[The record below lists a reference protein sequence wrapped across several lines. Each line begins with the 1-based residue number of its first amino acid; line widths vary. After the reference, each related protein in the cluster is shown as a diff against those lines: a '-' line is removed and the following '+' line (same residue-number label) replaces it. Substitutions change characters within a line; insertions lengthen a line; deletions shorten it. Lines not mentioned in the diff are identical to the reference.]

1 MPFNSNS
8 DLRLRNLNL
17 NCASR
22 EDNIETTV
30 LATVQNYGRTFPYI
44 SSIIMCIGILMHMLI
59 MVSKRFKKSTGIK
72 GQ

>member
-1 MPFNSNS
+1 MNAPFRHYNYTFYQ
-8 DLRLRNLNL
+8 
-17 NCASR
+17 ASFI
-22 EDNIETTV
+22 EQNNIETTV